1 MLVTR
6 EDTKTNHQKTLR
18 VLLTGASG
26 TAARFVASH
35 LADLGHQVIG
45 VSRHPQRAA
54 TLTDPRVA
62 LISWPQLS
70 PGFVANHSF
79 DAILNFAGAPMI
91 RRWDHEAKADILT
104 SRIQTTRNIYQILR
118 QLPAVLRPECCVNA
132 SSVAIYS
139 SPPGTV
145 DEDVKPEVDPMFFQS
160 RVWSQLEALVND
172 LQVPRVRSVVLRF
185 GIVIGPH
192 EMMRTML
199 RMSRWFLGATLGS
212 GNQRIS
218 WISHR
223 DLVRS
228 IEFALLNKR
237 VRGAVNVVSPQ
248 VITASQLSTDIARS
262 VNRRALLRIPEPLLR
277 IFLGELVMNFT
288 TSATVTPTRL
298 RQAGFN
304 WELGDFYQAAVVA
317 AHELGFVTSSPGTYG
332 LPVKATN

>member
-6 EDTKTNHQKTLR
+6 KGANKNHPKTLR
-18 VLLTGASG
+18 ILLTGASG
-26 TAARFVASH
+26 TVARLVASH

-45 VSRHPQRAA
+45 VSRYPRRAA
-54 TLTDPRVA
+54 ALTDPRVA

-70 PGFVANHSF
+70 PGFIANHSV

-104 SRIQTTRNIYQILR
+104 SRIQTTRKIYQLLR

-139 SPPGTV
+139 SPAEAV
-145 DEDVKPEVDPMFFQS
+145 DEDVQPDLDPQFFQS
-160 RVWSQLEALVND
+160 RVWNQLEALVND
-172 LQVPRVRSVVLRF
+172 LQVPQVRSLVLRF

-199 RMSRWFLGATLGS
+199 RTSRWFLGAVLGS
-212 GNQRIS
+212 GKQRIS

-223 DLVRS
+223 DLARS

-237 VRGAVNVVSPQ
+237 VRGAINVVSPQ
-248 VITASQLSTDIARS
+248 TITASQLSTEIARS
-262 VNRRALLRIPEPLLR
+262 VNRRVLMRIPEPLLR
-277 IFLGELVMNFT
+277 AFLGELAMNFT
-288 TSATVTPTRL
+288 TSATVVPSRL

-304 WELGDFYQAAVVA
+304 WELGNFYEAAVVA

-332 LPVKATN
+332 LPVKARN